1 MFTPL
6 RCLPVLNPTP
16 DSLTLDVLQANVQL
30 LAEKERLEH
39 EKQHLLEIDHQRT
52 EFLARISH
60 DLRTPL
66 SSIIGFSD
74 LILTGE
80 GGKVNKRHQDFIQAI
95 NRNGHQLLALI
106 NDLLDLS
113 TLDARQMAI
122 RRSPIALTELVA
134 DLRAATE
141 PVLRQAGLQ
150 VGWQSD
156 ASLAG
161 KMANLDR
168 RRILQVLINLV
179 DNARKFTPKGGH
191 VAVTIDAD
199 EVETRFT
206 ISDTGPGIPEA
217 DRARIFLP
225 FAHRGLAAARGEG
238 VGLGLAIVKA
248 IVDLHGGSVALAD
261 GSHGQGCSF
270 RVRIPHQAELIS
282 EAISA

>member
-1 MFTPL
+1 M
-6 RCLPVLNPTP
+6 PVISQVP

-39 EKQHLLEIDHQRT
+39 EKQKLLEIDHQRT

-80 GGKVNKRHQDFIQAI
+80 GGKLSKRHQDFIQAI

-122 RRSPIALTELVA
+122 RRETIALTELVA

-150 VGWQSD
+150 VGWQSA

-161 KMANLDR
+161 KTANLDR
-168 RRILQVLINLV
+168 RRMLQVLINLV
-179 DNARKFTPKGGH
+179 DNARKFTPTGGH

-199 EVETRFT
+199 AEETRFT
-206 ISDTGPGIPEA
+206 VSDTGPGIPEA
-217 DRARIFLP
+217 DRTRIFRP
-225 FAHRGLAAARGEG
+225 FAHRSLAAARGEG

-248 IVDLHGGSVALAD
+248 IVDLHGGSVVLAD
-261 GSHGQGCSF
+261 GTHGAGASF
-270 RVRIPHQAELIS
+270 RIRIPQKAGTTAEAVS
-282 EAISA
+282 P